1 MVVSGF
7 ISLTASVA
15 TCCFPWCFSL
25 VILFQLSLKSC
36 LFEEGVGFVPQ
47 KGSCRDAQ
55 RAAPGMPEPVHIG
68 CTASKES
75 SLCQL
80 TLHKGEHSISNLQYG
95 KTWEYLPI
103 YSCLSPALV
112 PGMTMPAMTQKV
124 SEVASSA
131 MKETALCKAKHSC
144 PQHMGHRQECLS
156 TWQGWD
162 WGARLW
168 LSSLQQPGSLQAMF
182 PLAAVHTHSLSL
194 LCQSQP
200 PRRAAWGQDAV
211 PGLSMTGTGRGWWP
225 HKLPVRCESKT
236 EGESSSKGW
245 SIQHTGFP
253 TPSGDIFAS
262 SLLAHVYTCPSPVSV
277 TYCPWYPN
285 M

>member
-1 MVVSGF
+1 MKRAWALCHRRAAAEMHREQPQG
-7 ISLTASVA
+7 
-15 TCCFPWCFSL
+15 C
-25 VILFQLSLKSC
+25 LSLC
-36 LFEEGVGFVPQ
+36 TLA
-47 KGSCRDAQ
+47 AQ
-55 RAAPGMPEPVHIG
+55 RAR
-68 CTASKES
+68 TAHSVS
-75 SLCQL
+75 L